1 MAITLPVGSL
11 LFIDINPDYSAT
23 ALYNPG
29 DKIYYNGTLWKR
41 KTGALTTIG
50 QTPATVSTFWE
61 ASTDVWTKLSEH
73 NRQPVSLST
82 NRIERSERMAN
93 GTMRKIFIA
102 DKSAI
107 QVSWNM
113 LPSTDTMTVDGG
125 YGAEQIRTFYKGKG
139 VGAFKLKISYN
150 GVSARDEIISVMITD
165 CSFTLNKRN
174 VKEKIADVA
183 QEFWD
188 VSLTLDQV

>member
-1 MAITLPVGSL
+1 MTTVFLPVGSL
-11 LFIDINPDYSAT
+11 LYVDTSAT
-23 ALYNPG
+23 DVPSWQ
-29 DKIYYNGTLWKR
+29 K
-41 KTGALTTIG
+41 LT
-50 QTPATVSTFWE
+50 
-61 ASTDVWTKLSEH
+61 EH
-73 NRQPVSLST
+73 NRQPASIQI
-82 NRIERSERMAN
+82 NRIEKTQRTSN
-93 GTMRKIFIA
+93 GTMRKFFIA
-102 DKSAI
+102 DKKSI
-107 QVSWNM
+107 SVSWNM
-113 LPSTDTMTVDGG
+113 VPTYSTMTVDGG
-125 YGAEQIRTFYKGKG
+125 YGAEQIRSFYKGKG